1 MIKAKEAATVLVTA
15 AVTMAVVVVLLW
27 PMGMGAAEQLAAP
40 RVLLPTMT
48 FGTCRF
54 TMETAQ
60 PSTEPGAKPSVTL
73 KVVNTGQTAAEA
85 AVWVVVSATRPE
97 SMMSRVPVMPRTVWT
112 HKCTVSLAAGATQT
126 LTVPIEAQLPEGQ
139 SIMISM
145 TDPDQEPV
153 VLPSPRVQA
162 GAAGTQASQTAAPK
176 PAK

>member
-27 PMGMGAAEQLAAP
+27 PMGIGAAEQPAAP
-40 RVLLPTMT
+40 RVLRPTMT
-48 FGTCRF
+48 FGTCQF
-54 TMETAQ
+54 TMETAL
-60 PSTEPGAKPSVTL
+60 PSTEPGAKPSLTL

-85 AVWVVVSATRPE
+85 SVWVVVSATGPG

-112 HKCTVSLAAGATQT
+112 HKYTVSLAAGATQT
-126 LTVPIEAQLPEGQ
+126 LTVPIEVQLPEGQ

-145 TDPDQEPV
+145 TDQEPAA
-153 VLPSPRVQA
+153 LPSPGVQA
-162 GAAGTQASQTAAPK
+162 GAAGTPASQAAAPK

>member
-27 PMGMGAAEQLAAP
+27 PMGMGAAEQPAAP
-40 RVLLPTMT
+40 RVLQPTMT

-85 AVWVVVSATRPE
+85 AVWVVVSATRPA
-97 SMMSRVPVMPRTVWT
+97 SMESRVMPVPITVWT
-112 HKCTVSLAAGATQT
+112 HKCTVSLAPGAAQT
-126 LTVPIEAQLPEGQ
+126 LTVPIAIPLPEGQ
-139 SIMISM
+139 SITISM
-145 TDPDQEPV
+145 TDKEPV
-153 VLPSPRVQA
+153 VLPSPRVRA
-162 GAAGTQASQTAAPK
+162 GAAGTPTSQTAAPK

>member
-27 PMGMGAAEQLAAP
+27 PMGIGAAEQPAAP
-40 RVLLPTMT
+40 RVLRPTMT

-54 TMETAQ
+54 TLETAQ
-60 PSTEPGAKPSVTL
+60 PSTEPGAKPSLTL

-85 AVWVVVSATRPE
+85 AVWVVVSATGPG

-112 HKCTVSLAAGATQT
+112 HKCTVSLAAGAAQT

-139 SIMISM
+139 SITISM
-145 TDPDQEPV
+145 TDKEPAAP
-153 VLPSPRVQA
+153 PSA
-162 GAAGTQASQTAAPK
+162 GVRAGTVGTPTSQTAAPK

>member
-27 PMGMGAAEQLAAP
+27 PMGMGAAEQPAAP
-40 RVLLPTMT
+40 RVLRPTMT

-60 PSTEPGAKPSVTL
+60 TSTEPGAKPSLTL

-85 AVWVVVSATRPE
+85 SVWVVVSATGPG

-145 TDPDQEPV
+145 TDQEPV
-153 VLPSPRVQA
+153 VLPSPRVR
-162 GAAGTQASQTAAPK
+162 AGTVGTPTSQAAASK